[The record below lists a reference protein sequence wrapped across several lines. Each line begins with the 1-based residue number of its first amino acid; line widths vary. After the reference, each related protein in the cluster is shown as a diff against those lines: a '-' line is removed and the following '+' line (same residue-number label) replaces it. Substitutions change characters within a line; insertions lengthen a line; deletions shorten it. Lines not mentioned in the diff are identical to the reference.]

1 MRNFLMFAMIFTS
14 LTMCACG
21 NKGLLT
27 DATGTEVVM
36 ADETEPSETADTV
49 GADAEES
56 SAARI
61 VVYVTGAVNV
71 PGVYELRS
79 GDRIY
84 QAIDMAGGMTDDAAD
99 GAINLAELITDG
111 QQITV
116 YTEDE
121 LEEVQIAEQESKSGL
136 VNINTATSEELC
148 TLPGIGEAKAS
159 SIIAYREQNG
169 AYSSIEDIKNISGI
183 KDGVYSKIKDYICV
197 K

>member
-1 MRNFLMFAMIFTS
+1 MRKFFAFAIIFTS
-14 LTMCACG
+14 LVMCSCTS
-21 NKGLLT
+21 KGILT
-27 DATGTEVVM
+27 DDTGTEVAM
-36 ADETEPSETADTV
+36 TDISESQESADSQADDEENSTAH
-49 GADAEES
+49 
-56 SAARI
+56 I
-61 VVYVTGAVNV
+61 VVYVTGAVNN

-84 QAIDMAGGMTDDAAD
+84 QAIDMAGGMTEDAAE
-99 GAINLAELITDG
+99 GAINLAELIEDG

-121 LEEVQIAEQESKSGL
+121 MVSASIAEEESSSGL
-136 VNINTATSEELC
+136 VNINSATSEELC

-159 SIIAYREQNG
+159 SIISYREENG
-169 AYSSIEDIKNISGI
+169 KFGSIEDIKNISGI